1 METKWLE
8 DFLSLAET
16 RSFSRSAA
24 LRHVTQPAFS
34 RRIQSLEA
42 WLGADLIDR
51 TAYPTRLTA
60 AGDIFHEQALE
71 MLGQIN
77 TTRAL
82 LRSKRPTAQST
93 VDFAVPHTLSLTWMP
108 KWLTALDAEFGQIN
122 TRLRALNVHDAVMT
136 LVEGDC
142 DLLLCYHHPRQPVQ
156 LDPTRY
162 EMLVLGAEVLRPYA
176 RCDAAGVPEHMLP
189 GTVRAPLPFLSYT
202 PNAYL
207 GRMVE
212 LMLADTKRPLHLQ
225 KCYETDMAEGLKMM
239 ALEGR
244 GVAFLPESSVAREV
258 KQKRLARADSGQD
271 VWQVAME
278 IRLYRELPTVQRAGK
293 ALVARL
299 WDYLMLRQASG
310 AAGGHKKKSVE
321 KPATEK
327 SSAPRKAS
335 STSPSA

>member
-16 RSFSRSAA
+16 RSFSRSAE

-42 WLGADLIDR
+42 WLGTDLIDR
-51 TAYPTRLTA
+51 TTYPTRLTA
-60 AGDIFHEQALE
+60 AGDIFFEQALE

-82 LRSKRPTAQST
+82 LRSKRPTAQTT
-93 VDFAVPHTLSLTWMP
+93 VDFAVPHTLSLTWIP

-136 LVEGDC
+136 LVDGDC

-156 LDPTRY
+156 LDPARY
-162 EMLVLGAEVLRPYA
+162 EMLVLGAEALCPYT
-176 RCDAAGVPEHMLP
+176 RCDRTGVPEYMLP
-189 GTVRAPLPFLSYT
+189 GTAKMPLPFLSYT
-202 PNAYL
+202 TNAYL

-212 LMLADTKRPLHLQ
+212 LLLADAKRPLHLH

-239 ALEGR
+239 ALEGH
-244 GVAFLPESSVAREV
+244 GVAFLPESSVAQEV
-258 KQKRLARADSGQD
+258 RQKRLARADGAHAT
-271 VWQVAME
+271 WQVTME
-278 IRLYRELPTVQRAGK
+278 IRLYREKPTPQRPVK
-293 ALVARL
+293 ALVDRL
-299 WDYLMLRQASG
+299 WQYLLLRPTRNAR
-310 AAGGHKKKSVE
+310 
-321 KPATEK
+321 
-327 SSAPRKAS
+327 SSSRK
-335 STSPSA
+335 TQVRQNKRD

>member
-16 RSFSRSAA
+16 RSFSRSAE

-51 TAYPTRLTA
+51 TVYPTRLTA
-60 AGDIFHEQALE
+60 AGDTFYEQALE

-77 TTRAL
+77 TTRTL
-82 LRSKRPTAQST
+82 LRSKRPTAQT
-93 VDFAVPHTLSLTWMP
+93 TIDLAVPHTLSLTYIP
-108 KWLTALDAEFGQIN
+108 KWLTTLDAEFGQIN

-156 LDPTRY
+156 LDPARY
-162 EMLVLGAEVLRPYA
+162 EMLVLGSEALRPYA
-176 RCDAAGVPEHMLP
+176 RCDRAGVPDYVLP
-189 GTVRAPLPFLSYT
+189 GTAKTPLPFLSYT
-202 PNAYL
+202 TNAYL
-207 GRMVE
+207 GRMVD
-212 LMLADTKRPLHLQ
+212 LLLADAKRPLHLQ

-239 ALEGR
+239 ALEGH
-244 GVAFLPESSVAREV
+244 GVAFLPESSVYREV
-258 KQKRLARADSGQD
+258 RQKQLARADGAQEA
-271 VWQVAME
+271 WQVAME
-278 IRLYRELPTVQRAGK
+278 IRLYREQPTTQRPGK

-299 WDYLMLRQASG
+299 WQHLVQRQT
-310 AAGGHKKKSVE
+310 GGRLLADEKIPTVKVPPKKFLSHK
-321 KPATEK
+321 
-327 SSAPRKAS
+327 
-335 STSPSA
+335 

>member
-42 WLGADLIDR
+42 WLGTDLIDR

-71 MLGQIN
+71 MLSQIN

-108 KWLTALDAEFGQIN
+108 KWLTTLDAEFGQIN

-162 EMLVLGAEVLRPYA
+162 EMLVLGSEALRPYA
-176 RCDAAGVPEHMLP
+176 RCDAACVPNHVLP
-189 GTVRAPLPFLSYT
+189 GTAKAPLPFLSYT

-212 LMLADTKRPLHLQ
+212 LMLTDAKRPLHLQ

-258 KQKRLARADSGQD
+258 RHKRLARADSVDD
-271 VWQVAME
+271 VWQVALE
-278 IRLYRELPTVQRAGK
+278 IRLYREVPTAQRPGK

-299 WDYLMLRQASG
+299 WQHLAQRRGSSALAQR
-310 AAGGHKKKSVE
+310 KKNPVE
-321 KPATEK
+321 KIGDGKT
-327 SSAPRKAS
+327 SAG
-335 STSPSA
+335 